1 MAARLGAGG
10 RLRAVDGDLAL
21 EVQATA
27 HTAGPVVYG
36 STPVEEGLRYADDLL
51 ARLGHVPDMQGLALH
66 VQGHMHARLGQFDG
80 AFEEVNAWRTHQ
92 RELGQ
97 EATYARTASCAWDV
111 CSWAQEW
118 TRGEDMLREGYEIL
132 ERMGQ
137 KTPLSTI
144 AGHLG
149 VAVFRQGRL
158 DEAEGLSEVSEE
170 LGASDDL
177 YNEAVWRRLRARV
190 LGARGDLDPAEALAR
205 QAVELAADVGFL
217 DDAALS
223 WLDLAEILRAAGKEG
238 AKAAA
243 AEALALFERKG
254 NLVGVGW
261 ARASLDASGP

>member
-1 MAARLGAGG
+1 
-10 RLRAVDGDLAL
+10 
-21 EVQATA
+21 
-27 HTAGPVVYG
+27 
-36 STPVEEGLRYADDLL
+36 
-51 ARLGHVPDMQGLALH
+51 
-66 VQGHMHARLGQFDG
+66 
-80 AFEEVNAWRTHQ
+80 
-92 RELGQ
+92 
-97 EATYARTASCAWDV
+97 
-111 CSWAQEW
+111 
-118 TRGEDMLREGYEIL
+118 
-132 ERMGQ
+132 MGQ
-137 KTPLSTI
+137 KIPLSTI

-149 VAVFRQGRL
+149 VAVFRQGRV

-190 LGARGDLDPAEALAR
+190 FGARGDLEPAEALAR

-238 AKAAA
+238 ARAAA

-261 ARASLDASGP
+261 ARASLDASGA